1 MAPDVPAVRRTF
13 DYSVPDSL
21 ADLITTGSRVRV
33 ELHGRRVG
41 GWVTED
47 DVAPTPGVVAKPLAL
62 SSGMGPPPSVVR
74 LAEWAAWRWAGPVAS
89 FLRTSSPERVVRSL
103 PSPVRTAVPPSSPG
117 GGAVELVDAALASG
131 PRAVMRLPPALDA
144 VLLVEDIVHRT
155 GPDGVL
161 VLAPSHR
168 RAAAIESRLRDRG
181 VPVALLPDGWDRSAA
196 GGSVS
201 VGTRV
206 AAWAPIPRLRA
217 AVVLDAH
224 DEAYREQRAPTWSAT
239 DVVVERGRRDGAPVM
254 LVSPCP
260 TVVLSEGSAVVVPPR
275 PLERR
280 GWPVVEVV
288 DRRDD
293 DPRTGLFSERL
304 RRALRDVLDRPSGLA
319 VCILNRVG
327 RVPLLS
333 CPQCGALARC
343 ARCGAAVSLVRSD
356 AAPDAG
362 VGGGGAGTVDTVA
375 TVDALVCRRCEERRP
390 VQCAVCDNTR
400 LRTLRMGVTRATE
413 ELSALMGVT
422 AVELTADH
430 DDGAA
435 ARARLVVG
443 TEAALH
449 RLPAAEL
456 VAILDFDQ
464 HLLAPRFVAA
474 EEALA
479 LLARAARLLGSR
491 DRGGRLL
498 VQTRLPDHDAVRAA
512 ARADPS
518 LLADSERELRAALGL
533 PPFGALALLIGP
545 GASPMAGW
553 LSDHPGVTCSTAG
566 ADRWLVRAEDHAVL
580 CDALAE
586 APRPT
591 ERVRIEVDPVDV

>member
-1 MAPDVPAVRRTF
+1 MPAVRRTF
-13 DYSVPDSL
+13 DYTVPASL

-47 DVAPTPGVVAKPLAL
+47 GVAPTPGVVAKPLAL

-74 LAEWAAWRWAGPVAS
+74 LAEWAAWRWAGPVSS
-89 FLRTSSPERVVRSL
+89 FLGTASPERVVRSL
-103 PSPVRTAVPPSSPG
+103 PSPARTSVQPPSPG

-131 PRAVMRLPPALDA
+131 SPAVMRLPPALDA

-181 VPVALLPDGWDRSAA
+181 VPVALLPDGWERSAA

-206 AAWAPIPRLRA
+206 AAWAPVPRLRA

-260 TVVLSEGSAVVVPPR
+260 TVVLSEGAAVVVPPR

-280 GWPVVEVV
+280 GWPLVEVA
-288 DRRDD
+288 DRRED

-304 RRALRDVLDRPSGLA
+304 RRALHDVLDRPAGVA

-327 RVPLLS
+327 RIPLLS

-356 AAPDAG
+356 VTADDG
-362 VGGGGAGTVDTVA
+362 VGGAAGAAGAAGPVE
-375 TVDALVCRRCEERRP
+375 ALVCRRCGERRP

-400 LRTLRMGVTRATE
+400 LRALRMGVTRATE
-413 ELSALMGVT
+413 ELSALVGVT

-435 ARARLVVG
+435 AGARLVVG

-449 RLPAAEL
+449 RLSAAEL

-512 ARADPS
+512 ARADPA

-533 PPFGALALLIGP
+533 PPFGALALLS
-545 GASPMAGW
+545 GAGAGVMAGW
-553 LSDHPGVTCSTAG
+553 MSDRPGVTCSTAG
-566 ADRWLVRAEDHAVL
+566 PDRWLVRAEDHAVL
-580 CDALAE
+580 SDALVE
-586 APRPT
+586 APRPA
-591 ERVRIEVDPVDV
+591 ERVRVEVDPVSV

>member
-1 MAPDVPAVRRTF
+1 VPDVPAVRRTF
-13 DYSVPDSL
+13 DYTVPDPL

-47 DVAPTPGVVAKPLAL
+47 GVAPTPGVVAKPLAL

-74 LAEWAAWRWAGPVAS
+74 LAEWAAWRWAGPVTS

-103 PSPVRTAVPPSSPG
+103 PSPVRTSVQPPSPG

-131 PRAVMRLPPALDA
+131 PRAVIRLPPALDA
-144 VLLVEDIVHRT
+144 VLLVEDVVHRT

-168 RAAAIESRLRDRG
+168 RATAIEARLRGRG

-206 AAWAPIPRLRA
+206 AAWAPIPRLRTV
-217 AVVLDAH
+217 VVLDAH
-224 DEAYREQRAPTWSAT
+224 DEAYREQRAPTWSAI
-239 DVVVERGRRDGAPVM
+239 DVVVERGRRDGVPVM
-254 LVSPCP
+254 LVSACP
-260 TVVLSEGSAVVVPPR
+260 TVVLSEGTAVVVPPR

-304 RRALRDVLDRPSGLA
+304 RRALRDVLDRPAGLA

-356 AAPDAG
+356 ATA
-362 VGGGGAGTVDTVA
+362 GAGG

-413 ELSALMGVT
+413 ELSALMGVP

-498 VQTRLPDHDAVRAA
+498 VQTRLPDHDTVRAA

-518 LLADSERELRAALGL
+518 LLADSERELRAALAL
-533 PPFGALALLIGP
+533 PPFGALALLAGP
-545 GASPMAGW
+545 GAGPMAGW
-553 LSDHPGVTCSTAG
+553 LSNRPRVTCSTAG
-566 ADRWLVRAEDHAVL
+566 TDRWLVRAEDHAVL

-586 APRPT
+586 APRPA
-591 ERVRIEVDPVDV
+591 ERVRIEVDPLDV

>member
-1 MAPDVPAVRRTF
+1 
-13 DYSVPDSL
+13 
-21 ADLITTGSRVRV
+21 
-33 ELHGRRVG
+33 
-41 GWVTED
+41 
-47 DVAPTPGVVAKPLAL
+47 
-62 SSGMGPPPSVVR
+62 MGPPPSVVR
-74 LAEWAAWRWAGPVAS
+74 LAEWAAWRWAGPVSS
-89 FLRTSSPERVVRSL
+89 FLGRPRPNGWSAPCRRPART
-103 PSPVRTAVPPSSPG
+103 PPC
-117 GGAVELVDAALASG
+117 
-131 PRAVMRLPPALDA
+131 RLPRQGEVQSSSSTPPWHPGPVTGSDAPARRRSTPCSWSRSM
-144 VLLVEDIVHRT
+144 VHRT

-168 RAAAIESRLRDRG
+168 RAAAVESRLRDRG

-196 GGSVS
+196 GGSVT

-239 DVVVERGRRDGAPVM
+239 DVVIERARRDGAPVM

-260 TVVLSEGSAVVVPPR
+260 TVVLSEGSAARGAAPSARVAG
-275 PLERR
+275 LADRR
-280 GWPVVEVV
+280 G
-288 DRRDD
+288 
-293 DPRTGLFSERL
+293 G
-304 RRALRDVLDRPSGLA
+304 RPSRRRPADGTFLRTAAAAPCGTCSTGRPAWPSASSTGSDGFRCCPAPSAGRWPAAPA
-319 VCILNRVG
+319 VVRPS
-327 RVPLLS
+327 RWS
-333 CPQCGALARC
+333 GAD
-343 ARCGAAVSLVRSD
+343 G

-362 VGGGGAGTVDTVA
+362 ARWRAVAGIGGHLA

-435 ARARLVVG
+435 ARGPHWWSGPKRPSIGFQRPSSWPSSTSINTCSPRASWPPR
-443 TEAALH
+443 
-449 RLPAAEL
+449 RRWPCWPAPPACS
-456 VAILDFDQ
+456 V
-464 HLLAPRFVAA
+464 
-474 EEALA
+474 
-479 LLARAARLLGSR
+479 SR

-533 PPFGALALLIGP
+533 PPFGALAVLIGP
-545 GASPMAGW
+545 GASPMAAGCRIIPVSPARRPGPTGGW
-553 LSDHPGVTCSTAG
+553 CEPRTMPSSATPWPKH
-566 ADRWLVRAEDHAVL
+566 RA
-580 CDALAE
+580 
-586 APRPT
+586 RPS
-591 ERVRIEVDPVDV
+591 ECG